1 VLYSI
6 EKEHGVIIMGFPK
19 RLAKIRKEKNLSVP
33 DLAKLTSLHAVQ
45 LRRYEKGESQP
56 TLEALRKLALT
67 LNVSG
72 NELLFDDIERQP
84 PEEFLLQFNTLNQ
97 LDSEDQ
103 KSIRSIID
111 GLLMRHQAKILIKE
125 ENKKY
130 PPKHRFSSCVKA
142 EI

>member
-1 VLYSI
+1 MLYSI

-56 TLEALRKLALT
+56 TLEALRKLALA

-84 PEEFLLQFNTLNQ
+84 PEQFLLQFNTLSQ
-97 LDSEDQ
+97 LDPEDQ

-130 PPKHRFSSCVKA
+130 SQTTASVPV
-142 EI
+142 